1 MRNLRLT
8 IAYDGGAYA
17 GWQLQANAPTVQ
29 GAIEE
34 RLREM
39 TRAHVR
45 LRAAGRTDAGVH
57 AEGQVASFLTE
68 STIPLRGFQRGLNAL
83 LPADIAILSVEEAAL
98 DFDPRHGNLG
108 KHYRYAI
115 WNQRTPS
122 PSLAGR
128 SLHLHRALDLEA
140 MARAARHLVGTHDFA
155 GFRAADCERLTTVR
169 TLYRLTIGSEGALV
183 TIDVEG
189 TAFLRNM
196 VRILAGT
203 LLAVG
208 QGDRDPD
215 SIPALLASRDRTA
228 AGVTLPAHGLTL
240 VRVFLG

>member
-8 IAYDGGAYA
+8 IAYDGSAYA
-17 GWQLQANAPTVQ
+17 GWQIQPNAPTVQ

-34 RLREM
+34 RLRAM
-39 TRAHVR
+39 TQAPTR

-57 AEGQVASFLTE
+57 AEGQVANFLTE
-68 STIPLRGFQRGLNAL
+68 STIPQRGFQRGLNAL
-83 LPADIAILSVEEAAL
+83 LPPDLAILAVDEVPLE
-98 DFDPRHGNLG
+98 FDARRCNRG

-122 PSLAGR
+122 PTLRGR
-128 SLHLHRALDLEA
+128 SLHLHRPLDLVA
-140 MARAARHLVGTHDFA
+140 MAEAARHLVGTHDFA

-169 TLYRLTIGSEGALV
+169 TLYRVSVSGEGPLV

-208 QGDRDPD
+208 QGDRAPD
-215 SIPALLASRDRTA
+215 TIPALLAARDRTA

-240 VRVFLG
+240 VRVFL